1 MKADAIRNTG
11 PITIAQGSF
20 TVVGMQFQLR
30 ENFLQCSKEPII
42 SHCLQKYF
50 DNIYGTTYVNNI
62 TAKHFAIE
70 NIKVK
75 GTEFFFKTVGFIRNK
90 IKEIFD
96 A

>member
-1 MKADAIRNTG
+1 MKLITPEEKLFLKADAIRNTG

-50 DNIYGTTYVNNI
+50 DNIYGTTIY
-62 TAKHFAIE
+62 
-70 NIKVK
+70 
-75 GTEFFFKTVGFIRNK
+75 GFVY
-90 IKEIFD
+90 
-96 A
+96 